1 MKSSNTLAVAA
12 TNLASTALE
21 VLFREE
27 HLDMPSELFAVLGWQ
42 TRDVG
47 KIPFDD
53 RAPFGRKWSATNC
66 HSSPTPEPSEHR
78 GRFRPKAIPVERFPR
93 IHPATNPL
101 AGRSSHKDVSRKRD

>member
-1 MKSSNTLAVAA
+1 VKSSNTLAVAA

-42 TRDVG
+42 TRDEG
-47 KIPFDD
+47 NIPLDD

-66 HSSPTPEPSEHR
+66 HSSPTHQPSEHWR
-78 GRFRPKAIPVERFPR
+78 WFWPTAIPV
-93 IHPATNPL
+93 
-101 AGRSSHKDVSRKRD
+101 